1 MKRLHSSRV
10 RMSEWGFQ
18 QPTVLE
24 RLATSQKHTRI
35 PNLGLVRFP
44 THKNSH
50 MLPVN
55 KTWALPSFLPV
66 YNSSSQGC
74 QQNQH
79 LSVLQRQPLP
89 HQVKN
94 VHRKNNR
101 GEEELSLSCHLFFLT
116 VFFFKVKKYSF
127 QRSCLPS
134 KHMNNLI
141 STVEEQHTKPCGPWD
156 WHKPSLPLNAGLSP
170 P

>member
-1 MKRLHSSRV
+1 MDCLGELKERRENKACWHIQEMKRLHSSRV

-55 KTWALPSFLPV
+55 KT
-66 YNSSSQGC
+66 
-74 QQNQH
+74 
-79 LSVLQRQPLP
+79 
-89 HQVKN
+89 
-94 VHRKNNR
+94 
-101 GEEELSLSCHLFFLT
+101 
-116 VFFFKVKKYSF
+116 
-127 QRSCLPS
+127 
-134 KHMNNLI
+134 
-141 STVEEQHTKPCGPWD
+141 
-156 WHKPSLPLNAGLSP
+156 
-170 P
+170 